1 MVGEGG
7 SSRSFSSFFMWK
19 GNHNFVTLLS
29 ESWGGEGG
37 GEGGGKGGVARE
49 RELAAWW
56 QCHKAC
62 SVSCKWNKMGE
73 SRFNQT
79 SLLILMA

>member
-29 ESWGGEGG
+29 ESCGGE
-37 GEGGGKGGVARE
+37 EEEGKGGEPRE
-49 RELAAWW
+49 RERTGRVMTVPQGMQRLS
-56 QCHKAC
+56 QMKQNGG
-62 SVSCKWNKMGE
+62 K
-73 SRFNQT
+73 
-79 SLLILMA
+79 